1 MVIGRE
7 GWVDFFLAFLHSIY
21 WADVLTLR
29 VPVEKMKLKKTIV
42 GTKC

>member
-7 GWVDFFLAFLHSIY
+7 GWVGIFFFLHSIY

-29 VPVEKMKLKKTIV
+29 VLVEKMKLKKTIV